1 MKMYKG
7 FNKDL
12 KCRDFQ
18 YEIGKTYEESTAELC
33 ESGFHACERPL
44 DVFKYYAPGKMSRY
58 CEVNLDDVSDQM
70 SNDSKRCGK
79 KISVKAEIGIAG
91 LVRAQIQYVN
101 EHTTMKHTDPK
112 HATAGDFGA
121 ATAGESGAATAG
133 ESGAATAGQYG
144 AATAGDFGAAT
155 AGESGAAT
163 AGESGAATA
172 GEYGAATA
180 GDFGAATAGESGA
193 ATAGKHGAAT
203 AGDFGAATAGESGA
217 ATAGKYGAATAGDF
231 GAATAGESG
240 AATAGESGAATAGES
255 GAATAGD
262 FGAATA
268 GKYGAAT
275 AGKYGAATAGKYG
288 AATSRG
294 YVSVGEN
301 GCGLVR
307 GENVKIKGGM
317 GAILVI
323 AVENDADYGIKE
335 WKAFVVDGE
344 NIKPDT
350 WYKLKNGDLV
360 EVSE

>member
-7 FNKDL
+7 FDKDL

-112 HATAGDFGA
+112 HATAG
-121 ATAGESGAATAG
+121 
-133 ESGAATAGQYG
+133 
-144 AATAGDFGAAT
+144 
-155 AGESGAAT
+155 
-163 AGESGAATA
+163 
-172 GEYGAATA
+172 
-180 GDFGAATAGESGA
+180 
-193 ATAGKHGAAT
+193 
-203 AGDFGAATAGESGA
+203 
-217 ATAGKYGAATAGDF
+217 
-231 GAATAGESG
+231 ESG

-275 AGKYGAATAGKYG
+275 AGKYGAATAGESG

>member
-7 FNKDL
+7 FDKDL
-12 KCRDFQ
+12 KCRYFQ

-133 ESGAATAGQYG
+133 
-144 AATAGDFGAAT
+144 
-155 AGESGAAT
+155 
-163 AGESGAATA
+163 
-172 GEYGAATA
+172 
-180 GDFGAATAGESGA
+180 
-193 ATAGKHGAAT
+193 
-203 AGDFGAATAGESGA
+203 
-217 ATAGKYGAATAGDF
+217 
-231 GAATAGESG
+231 
-240 AATAGESGAATAGES
+240 
-255 GAATAGD
+255 D

-268 GKYGAAT
+268 GKSGAAT